1 MTSRGAAGRGR
12 VWRSVAGVAVAAS
25 LSIGG
30 TQVVRADEPVV
41 DTAPPPM
48 TAGPVAETGAPPVVE
63 SSVPAPVAIEE
74 PVVTVGLP
82 PVPPTTVI
90 VAVGPQADTDADTDA
105 DTGADIEASTVVGAV
120 AATLVAA
127 AIEVSLSA

>member
-1 MTSRGAAGRGR
+1 M
-12 VWRSVAGVAVAAS
+12 AAS

-30 TQVVRADEPVV
+30 AQVVSADEPVV
-41 DTAPPPM
+41 DTAPPPV
-48 TAGPVAETGAPPVVE
+48 TAGPVTETAAPPVVE

-74 PVVTVGLP
+74 PVVAVGLP

-90 VAVGPQADTDADTDA
+90 VAVGPPPVPPQA
-105 DTGADIEASTVVGAV
+105 DTGADPEIDASIVGGAV

-127 AIEVSLSA
+127 AIEGSQGV